1 MNFFRYLYIV
11 IWDKLGLSLED
22 LFKYLKTIILAMD
35 VLDIATLK
43 KIIEKVPED
52 YEIEFNDRD
61 CNHKISDKFEVDVS
75 GKKLI
80 LKIY

>member
-1 MNFFRYLYIV
+1 
-11 IWDKLGLSLED
+11 
-22 LFKYLKTIILAMD
+22 MD

-52 YEIEFNDRD
+52 FDVEFNDRKST
-61 CNHKISDKFEVDVS
+61 HQISDKVEVDVS

-80 LKIY
+80 LKKY

>member
-1 MNFFRYLYIV
+1 
-11 IWDKLGLSLED
+11 
-22 LFKYLKTIILAMD
+22 MD

-52 YEIEFNDRD
+52 FEVEFDDRD
-61 CNHKISDKFEVDVS
+61 TTHKISDKVEIDVS
-75 GKKLI
+75 DKKLI